1 MINHELIKYNNKL
14 FFLYRKFKTHHV
26 KSDKIHDLMYLLE
39 CNLVLKKTT
48 EQNVE
53 YLYYLKEVPDLEVLN

>member
-14 FFLYRKFKTHHV
+14 FFLYRKFKINQV
-26 KSDKIHDLMYLLE
+26 KSEKVHELMTLLE

-53 YLYYLKEVPDLEVLN
+53 YLYYLKEVPDLEVLD